1 MTTTR
6 DPANPVWKLLQ
17 ILRSD
22 LRPAD
27 LSDACASELAELQE
41 QLDHWGGVV
50 GAFRRDSERLAFAL
64 KQANAKAAAR
74 LDDAWPDALERPAQD
89 GGA

>member
-6 DPANPVWKLLQ
+6 DPTNPVWPLLH

-27 LSDACASELAELQE
+27 LADACAAELAELQE
-41 QLDHWGGVV
+41 QLDHWSGVV
-50 GAFRRDSERLAFAL
+50 
-64 KQANAKAAAR
+64 AAR
-74 LDDAWPDALERPAQD
+74 RLDMARPPLPPRSTAPAPDPANWPDALERTKRWLELSA
-89 GGA
+89 